1 MRMKVKT
8 EKKQKVNSLGNT
20 SFLDKV
26 KKDKYLLLMLL
37 PGVIYLLLF
46 VYKPITGLL
55 MAFQNYNIIE
65 GIWGSEWVGLEH
77 FKTFFGGRDFAP
89 VMVNTLKIS
98 ILQLIV
104 GSIMP
109 IVFAIMVNELR
120 QGVFKKVTQTIS
132 YLPHFL
138 SWVTVAGM
146 MTILLSPSV
155 GLVNDILVKLGFEPI
170 YFLADKGKFV
180 PILVISAVWKEIGWG
195 SVIYLSALANL
206 DQDVGEAA
214 TIDGATRFQK
224 IRHINI
230 PCMLSTVGVMLI
242 MKTGN
247 ILNAGFDQIFNLQS
261 PATYDVA
268 NVLDVYVYQLGIQ
281 GFEYSLSTAIGLFKS
296 VVSLVMIL
304 LTNWIVKKTSEGEI
318 SL

>member
-1 MRMKVKT
+1 MKVNKKIKT
-8 EKKQKVNSLGNT
+8 TTRT
-20 SFLDKV
+20 SNLTFFEKV
-26 KKDKYLLLMLL
+26 KKDRYLLLMLL

-55 MAFQNYNIIE
+55 MAFQNYNIVE
-65 GIWGSEWVGLEH
+65 GIWGSEWVGFDH
-77 FKTFFGGRDFAP
+77 FKTFFSGRDFVP
-89 VMVNTLKIS
+89 VMTNTLKIS
-98 ILQLIV
+98 IFQLII

-109 IVFAIMVNELR
+109 IIFAIMVNELR
-120 QGVFKKVTQTIS
+120 HGIFKKVTQTVS

-155 GLVNDILVKLGFEPI
+155 GLINAIIVKLGFEPI

-180 PILVISAVWKEIGWG
+180 PILIISSVWKEIGWG
-195 SVIYLSALANL
+195 SVIYLSSLAGL

-214 TIDGATRFQK
+214 IIDGATRFQR
-224 IRHINI
+224 IRYINM
-230 PCMLSTVGVMLI
+230 PYLFSTVGVMLI
-242 MKTGN
+242 MRTGN

-268 NVLDVYVYQLGIQ
+268 NVLDIYVYKLGIQ
-281 GFEYSLSTAIGLFKS
+281 GFEYGLSTAIGLFKS
-296 VVSLVMIL
+296 VVGLVMIL
-304 LTNWIVKKTSEGEI
+304 LTNWIVKKSSDGEI